1 MENKQKKSLSLVA
14 YLILMIGAGFARLTT
29 FQGFSLS
36 RIARSDSKADHEASY
51 TTLSDALKQAIDNTV
66 DGYYKDLQVYVG
78 SDAMKNGDLDEA
90 VRWMRENTRVRASEF
105 EYMLIAG
112 PDGHAF
118 TDQGKTTEIAERDYF
133 QAVMKQGKARYV
145 DNPVTAK
152 TTGKTVVH
160 VTTGLKDRN
169 GRLFG
174 VIVGIIP
181 IEVLIKPVKE
191 LNVPAGVWAFML
203 DHAGNVMYHPAAA
216 EGGNFLTSPGEGH
229 EDLIQY
235 SQKMVNGESGK
246 AWIKSYTGNGQD
258 LLIYDCIKDTPWAFG
273 LTVSQGTIEA
283 LGNKIALAS
292 TGFGVGVLITILLL
306 GGFVLVAALK
316 PLRTVRDTI
325 HGIATG
331 NADLTRRIEVS
342 SGNEIGQV
350 VQGFN
355 QFTGKLQDI
364 IREVKTSKNELGIAG
379 SDMAASAQDTASA
392 INQIIANIDSFGHQ
406 IDNQKKSVDQ
416 TAGAVD
422 EISAN
427 VDSLNKMIEG
437 QSGGVSQASAAV
449 EQMIGNITA
458 VTTSVE
464 RMKDVFSDLQ
474 SHSQEGFHKL
484 EAVSQK
490 VSAIESQSATLQD
503 ANAAISSIAEQ
514 TNLLA
519 MNAAIEA
526 AHAGEAGKGFAV
538 VADEIRK
545 LSETSGQQSTQ
556 ISNQL
561 KQIMASIADVVHASE
576 EASKTFSQVSQELAD
591 TDQLVM
597 QVRTAMEEQN
607 QGSKQ
612 IVGALKMMNDST
624 QEVKVAS
631 EEMHEGNKLILSEVQ
646 MLQDVTIS
654 MKQSMDEMLSG
665 AKKINETGM
674 ALKEVS
680 DRMEQSIGKIG
691 KQIDEFKV

>member
-1 MENKQKKSLSLVA
+1 MENEKKKSLSLVA
-14 YLILMIGAGFARLTT
+14 YLIMMIGAGFALMTAV
-29 FQGFSLS
+29 QVFSIS
-36 RIARSDSKADHEASY
+36 RIAKSDSKASNAESFR
-51 TTLSDALKQAIDNTV
+51 TLADALKLAIDNNV
-66 DGYYKDLQVYVG
+66 EGYFKDLQVYVHA
-78 SDAMKNGDLDEA
+78 DVMKDGDLDA
-90 VRWMRENTRVRASEF
+90 AIQWMLDNTQVRASEYD
-105 EYMLIAG
+105 YMMITG
-112 PDGHAF
+112 PDGKAV
-118 TDQGKTTEIAERDYF
+118 TDQGKPTEISARDYF
-133 QAVMKQGKARYV
+133 QAIMKQGKARYV

-160 VTTGLKDRN
+160 VSEPLKDRDGN
-169 GRLFG
+169 RFG
-174 VIVGIIP
+174 MITGIIP
-181 IEVLIKPVKE
+181 LETLIKPVKE
-191 LNVPAGVWAFML
+191 LNVPAGVWQFML
-203 DHAGNVMYHPAAA
+203 DHDGNVMYHPYAAD
-216 EGGNFLTSPGEGH
+216 GGNFLTSPGEGH
-229 EDLIQY
+229 EDLIPY
-235 SQKMVNGESGK
+235 SQKMVNGESGYG
-246 AWIKSYTGNGQD
+246 WIKSYTGNGQD
-258 LLIYDCIKDTPWAFG
+258 LVVYGSIEDTPWAFG
-273 LTVSQGTIEA
+273 FTVAQGSIEA
-283 LGNKIALAS
+283 LGDKIAAA
-292 TGFGVGVLITILLL
+292 TTAFGIGVLIVILVL
-306 GGFVLVAALK
+306 GGVVLVVALR

-325 HGIATG
+325 RGIATG
-331 NADLTRRIEVS
+331 NADLTQRIAVS
-342 SGNEIGQV
+342 SNNEIGQV
-350 VQGFN
+350 VHGFN
-355 QFTGKLQDI
+355 QFTEKLQDI
-364 IREVKTSKNELGIAG
+364 IKEVKASKNELGIAG
-379 SDMAASAQDTASA
+379 SDMAASANDTASA
-392 INQIIANIDSFGHQ
+392 INQIIANIDSFGQQ

-449 EQMIGNITA
+449 EQMIGNINA
-458 VTTSVE
+458 VTNSVE
-464 RMKDVFSDLQ
+464 RMKDVFGDLQ

-561 KQIMASIADVVHASE
+561 KQIMGSIADVVHASE

-612 IVGALKMMNDST
+612 IVSALKMMNDST

-646 MLQDVTIS
+646 LLQDVTIS

-665 AKKINETGM
+665 ARKINETGM

>member
-1 MENKQKKSLSLVA
+1 MENEKKKSLSLVA
-14 YLILMIGAGFARLTT
+14 YLILMIGAGFAIMTAVQV
-29 FQGFSLS
+29 FAIS
-36 RIARSDSKADHEASY
+36 RIAKADSKASNAESY
-51 TTLSDALKQAIDNTV
+51 RTLADALKLAIDNNV
-66 DGYYKDLQVYVG
+66 EGYFKDLQVYVHA
-78 SDAMKNGDLDEA
+78 DVMKDGDLDA
-90 VRWMRENTRVRASEF
+90 AIQWMLANTHVRASEY
-105 EYMLIAG
+105 EYMMITG
-112 PDGHAF
+112 PDGKAV
-118 TDQGKTTEIAERDYF
+118 TDQGKPTEISTRDYF
-133 QAVMKQGKARYV
+133 QAIMKQGKARYV

-160 VTTGLKDRN
+160 VSEPLKDRN
-169 GRLFG
+169 GKLFG
-174 VIVGIIP
+174 MITGIIP
-181 IEVLIKPVKE
+181 LEILIKPVKE
-191 LNVPAGVWAFML
+191 LNVPAGVWQFML
-203 DHAGNVMYHPAAA
+203 DHDGNVMYHPYAAD
-216 EGGNFLTSPGEGH
+216 GGNFLTNPGEGH
-229 EDLIQY
+229 EDLIPY
-235 SQKMVNGESGK
+235 SQKMVNGESGYG
-246 AWIKSYTGNGQD
+246 WIKSYTGNGQD
-258 LLIYDCIKDTPWAFG
+258 LVVYGSIEDTPWAFG
-273 LTVSQGTIEA
+273 FTVAQGSIEA
-283 LGNKIALAS
+283 LGDKIAAA
-292 TGFGVGVLITILLL
+292 TTAFGIGVLIVILVL
-306 GGFVLVAALK
+306 GGVVLVVALR

-325 HGIATG
+325 RGIATG
-331 NADLTRRIEVS
+331 NADLTQRIAVS

-355 QFTGKLQDI
+355 QFTEKLQDI
-364 IREVKTSKNELGIAG
+364 IKEVKASKNELGIAG

-449 EQMIGNITA
+449 EQMIGNINA
-458 VTTSVE
+458 VTSSVE
-464 RMKDVFSDLQ
+464 RMKDVFGDLQ

-612 IVGALKMMNDST
+612 IVGALKLMNDST

-654 MKQSMDEMLSG
+654 MKQSMDEMLHG
-665 AKKINETGM
+665 ARKINETGM

-680 DRMEQSIGKIG
+680 GRMEQSIGKIG

>member
-1 MENKQKKSLSLVA
+1 MENNQKKSLSLVA
-14 YLILMIGAGFARLTT
+14 YLILMIGAGFALLTT
-29 FQGFSLS
+29 FQVFSLS
-36 RIARSDSKADHEASY
+36 RIARADSKADHEASY

-90 VRWMRENTRVRASEF
+90 VRWMRENTQVRASEF

-203 DHAGNVMYHPAAA
+203 DHAGNVMYHPAATDGA
-216 EGGNFLTSPGEGH
+216 NFLTNPGEGH
-229 EDLIQY
+229 DDLVQY

-246 AWIKSYTGNGQD
+246 AWINSYTGNGQD

-306 GGFVLVAALK
+306 GGFVLVAALR

-364 IREVKTSKNELGIAG
+364 IREVKDSKNELGIAG

-392 INQIIANIDSFGHQ
+392 INQIIANIDNFGHQ

-526 AHAGEAGKGFAV
+526 AHAGEAGKGFSV

-545 LSETSGQQSTQ
+545 LSETSSSQSKT
-556 ISNQL
+556 IGEQL
-561 KQIMASIADVVHASE
+561 KKIKDSITEVVAASRESSDAFA
-576 EASKTFSQVSQELAD
+576 AVSGKIKE
-591 TDQLVM
+591 TDDLVM
-597 QVRTAMEEQN
+597 QIKAAMEEQN
-607 QGSKQ
+607 EGSKQ
-612 IVGALKMMNDST
+612 IGGALRTMNEST
-624 QEVKVAS
+624 GEVHKAS
-631 EEMHEGNKLILSEVQ
+631 KAMSARSAKIKSEMAS
-646 MLQDVTIS
+646 LQDVTSS
-654 MKQSMDEMLSG
+654 MRRSMDQMSAG
-665 AKKINETGM
+665 AQRISETGSV
-674 ALKEVS
+674 LGDIS
-680 DRMEQSIGKIG
+680 GRMREAIDKIG
-691 KQIDEFKV
+691 SQIDLFKV

>member
-1 MENKQKKSLSLVA
+1 MENEKKKSLSLVA
-14 YLILMIGAGFARLTT
+14 YLIMMIGAGFAIMTAVQV
-29 FQGFSLS
+29 FAIS
-36 RIARSDSKADHEASY
+36 RIAKADSKASNAESY
-51 TTLSDALKQAIDNTV
+51 RTLADALKLAIDNNV
-66 DGYYKDLQVYVG
+66 EGYFKDLQVYVHA
-78 SDAMKNGDLDEA
+78 DVMKDGDLDA
-90 VRWMRENTRVRASEF
+90 AIQWMLANTHVRASEY
-105 EYMLIAG
+105 EYMMITG
-112 PDGHAF
+112 PDGKAV
-118 TDQGKTTEIAERDYF
+118 TDQGKPTEISTRDYF
-133 QAVMKQGKARYV
+133 QAIMKQGKARYV

-160 VTTGLKDRN
+160 VSEPLKDRN
-169 GRLFG
+169 GKLFG
-174 VIVGIIP
+174 MITGIIP
-181 IEVLIKPVKE
+181 LEILIKPVKE
-191 LNVPAGVWAFML
+191 LNVPAGVWQFML
-203 DHAGNVMYHPAAA
+203 DHDGNVMYHPYAAD
-216 EGGNFLTSPGEGH
+216 GGNFLTSPGEGH
-229 EDLIQY
+229 EDLIPY
-235 SQKMVNGESGK
+235 SQKMVNGESGYG
-246 AWIKSYTGNGQD
+246 WIKSYTGNGQD
-258 LLIYDCIKDTPWAFG
+258 LVVYGSIEDTPWAFG
-273 LTVSQGTIEA
+273 FTVAQGSIEA
-283 LGNKIALAS
+283 LGDKIAAA
-292 TGFGVGVLITILLL
+292 TTAFGIGVLIVILVL
-306 GGFVLVAALK
+306 GGVVLVVALR

-325 HGIATG
+325 RGIATG
-331 NADLTRRIEVS
+331 NADLTQRIAVS

-355 QFTGKLQDI
+355 QFTEKLQDI
-364 IREVKTSKNELGIAG
+364 IKEVKASKNELGIAG

-449 EQMIGNITA
+449 EQMIGNINA
-458 VTTSVE
+458 VTSSVE
-464 RMKDVFSDLQ
+464 RMKDVFGDLQ

-561 KQIMASIADVVHASE
+561 KQIMGSIADVVHASE
-576 EASKTFSQVSQELAD
+576 EASRTFSQVSQELAD

-612 IVGALKMMNDST
+612 IVGALKLMNDST

-654 MKQSMDEMLSG
+654 MKQSMDEMLHG
-665 AKKINETGM
+665 ARKINETGM